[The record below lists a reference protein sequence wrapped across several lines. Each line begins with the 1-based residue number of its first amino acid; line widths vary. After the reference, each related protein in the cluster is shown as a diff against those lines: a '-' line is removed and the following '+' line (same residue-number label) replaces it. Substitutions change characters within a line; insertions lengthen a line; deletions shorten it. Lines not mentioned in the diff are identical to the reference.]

1 MLYRMRYSSLRS
13 QLREARRRQS
23 LTQAALGARSGTSRV
38 TIARLEAGSAGD
50 VRLGTVS
57 RVGEALGLEIS
68 AAPVG
73 TEERQQR
80 LLARE
85 RERARRLELRLAHA
99 VIAARLLAAPR
110 REAGALVA
118 AARAVVDRWER
129 DRLCSRHYLS
139 RWRRMLAG
147 PVDRVARSLVQES
160 EWSDALFQTTPW
172 AFALRP
178 ETCGART

>member
-1 MLYRMRYSSLRS
+1 MLYRMRYSRLRA
-13 QLREARRRQS
+13 QLREARRRQA
-23 LTQAALGARSGTSRV
+23 LTQAALASRSGTSRV

-50 VRLGTVS
+50 VRLGTLCRVS
-57 RVGEALGLEIS
+57 EALGLEIA

-73 TEERQQR
+73 AEARLQK

-85 RERARRLELRLAHA
+85 RERARRIDLRLAHA
-99 VIAARLLAAPR
+99 VIALRLLAAPP
-110 REAGALVA
+110 REAKALVA
-118 AARAVVDRWER
+118 TAWAVVDRWER

-147 PVDRVARSLVQES
+147 SVERVAGSLVEES
-160 EWSDALFQTTPW
+160 AWSDALFQTTPW

-178 ETCGART
+178 EQCGART